1 MRPVVGVHPIRGM
14 NTLREI
20 RVEREMIG
28 VVRLA
33 LYRCYTPVTMTGARL
48 HGQRTVTVPLLAR
61 CGVNQ
66 PLVSTDYPLT
76 LIKWSGESTIVPIGK
91 TARSVKFF
99 NSMINSNRENESR
112 TAFFLFSFFSF
123 YKRSGIFR
131 IFQVYVDAYEKKK
144 HESTFFLKLY
154 YTIIWIIYKKKFLH
168 WFWWNLNT
176 FQDEDFE
183 RFFFMRCSVL
193 IFNIIARDCFYWIY
207 TYTFIIS

>member
-1 MRPVVGVHPIRGM
+1 M
-14 NTLREI
+14 T
-20 RVEREMIG
+20 G

-66 PLVSTDYPLT
+66 PLVSADYPLT

-112 TAFFLFSFFSF
+112 TAFFLFFFFSF
-123 YKRSGIFR
+123 YKRSIKEYLEYFKCTLMHMK
-131 IFQVYVDAYEKKK
+131 KKK

-154 YTIIWIIYKKKFLH
+154 YTIIWIIYKKKTSSLILMKFKYISSK
-168 WFWWNLNT
+168 
-176 FQDEDFE
+176 DEDFE

-193 IFNIIARDCFYWIY
+193 IFNIFARDCFYWIY
-207 TYTFIIS
+207 TYTFIIL

>member
-20 RVEREMIG
+20 RVEREMTG

-66 PLVSTDYPLT
+66 PLVSADYPLT

-112 TAFFLFSFFSF
+112 TAFFLFFFFSF

-131 IFQVYVDAYEKKK
+131 IFQVYVDAYEKKTRI
-144 HESTFFLKLY
+144 EFFSKTLLY
-154 YTIIWIIYKKKFLH
+154 NYLNYLQKKNF
-168 WFWWNLNT
+168 FID
-176 FQDEDFE
+176 FDE
-183 RFFFMRCSVL
+183 
-193 IFNIIARDCFYWIY
+193 I
-207 TYTFIIS
+207 

>member
-20 RVEREMIG
+20 RVEREMTG

-66 PLVSTDYPLT
+66 PLVSADYPLT

-112 TAFFLFSFFSF
+112 TAFFLFFFFSF

-131 IFQVYVDAYEKKK
+131 IFQVYVDAYEKKTRI
-144 HESTFFLKLY
+144 EFFSKTLLY
-154 YTIIWIIYKKKFLH
+154 NYLNYLQKKISSLILMKFKYISGWRFWTIFLYAL
-168 WFWWNLNT
+168 FG
-176 FQDEDFE
+176 
-183 RFFFMRCSVL
+183 
-193 IFNIIARDCFYWIY
+193 FNF
-207 TYTFIIS
+207 

>member
-20 RVEREMIG
+20 RVEREMTG

-33 LYRCYTPVTMTGARL
+33 LYRSYTPVTMTGARL

-61 CGVNQ
+61 YGVNQ
-66 PLVSTDYPLT
+66 PLVSADYPLT

-112 TAFFLFSFFSF
+112 TAFFLFFFFHFINEVEYLEYFKCTLMHMKKKKTRIDFFSKTLL
-123 YKRSGIFR
+123 YNYLNYL
-131 IFQVYVDAYEKKK
+131 QKKN
-144 HESTFFLKLY
+144 FF
-154 YTIIWIIYKKKFLH
+154 IDF
-168 WFWWNLNT
+168 
-176 FQDEDFE
+176 DE
-183 RFFFMRCSVL
+183 
-193 IFNIIARDCFYWIY
+193 I
-207 TYTFIIS
+207 